1 MKPSRFHREVRA
13 EYRAAL
19 AWYAAR
25 SLDAADGFAD
35 AISRG
40 IRGIRELPEAWPMWP
55 GRPDIRMRR
64 VRRYPYSIVYVV
76 RGSNVVIIAV
86 AHHRRRPGY
95 WMDRA
100 R

>member
-1 MKPSRFHREVRA
+1 VKPYRFHREARA

-35 AISRG
+35 AIAHG

-55 GRPDIRMRR
+55 GRRDVRTRV
-64 VRRYPYSIVYVV
+64 VRRYPYSIVYIV
-76 RGSNVVIIAV
+76 RGLNIVIIAV

-95 WMDRA
+95 WADRV

>member
-1 MKPSRFHREVRA
+1 MKPYRFHREARA

-35 AISRG
+35 AIVHG
-40 IRGIRELPEAWPMWP
+40 IRGIRELPEAWPMRP
-55 GRPDIRMRR
+55 GRPDIRMRV

-76 RGSNVVIIAV
+76 RGPNVVIIAV

-95 WMDRA
+95 WMDRT

>member
-1 MKPSRFHREVRA
+1 VKPYRFHREARA

-19 AWYAAR
+19 TWYAAR
-25 SLDAADGFAD
+25 SLDAADGFSD
-35 AISRG
+35 AIAHG
-40 IRGIRELPEAWPMWP
+40 IHGIRELPEAWPMWR
-55 GRPDIRMRR
+55 GRSDVRARV

-76 RGSNVVIIAV
+76 RGPNIVIIAV

-95 WMDRA
+95 WMDRV